1 VWYNLNVLGERGQG
15 ERVRKRRINSTQA
28 RSLVIQAREA
38 RQQYWEEHA
47 EGLEQRAIELKTKLE
62 SLYTDDQVE
71 FERIARTPEYK
82 ALSEETAAAIKEWEE
97 FRDNNHPKAAEWK
110 VQERKQRKRKS
121 KKNISEKLE
130 IVDYGAMA
138 DVECTT
144 QKIEWSA
151 DFATGSLV
159 QTKQGDIGVVM
170 DVHDY
175 HSRVRR
181 PGHISQAMASAYVCL
196 LVNGQQEWHTKLSVE
211 PL

>member
-1 VWYNLNVLGERGQG
+1 M
-15 ERVRKRRINSTQA
+15 RKRRINSTQA

-38 RQQYWEEHA
+38 RQQYWDEHA
-47 EGLEQRAIELKTKLE
+47 PGLEEKAMRLKAELE
-62 SLYTDDQVE
+62 SLYTDDQAE
-71 FERIARTPEYK
+71 FERISKTPEYK
-82 ALSEETAAAIKEWEE
+82 ALQEEARAAQVAWGE
-97 FRDNNHPKAAEWK
+97 FWNNNHPSAAEMK

-138 DVECTT
+138 EVECSG

-159 QTKQGDIGVVM
+159 QTKSGDVGVVM

-175 HSRVRR
+175 HNRVRR

>member
-1 VWYNLNVLGERGQG
+1 MA
-15 ERVRKRRINSTQA
+15 KRRLSRDQLE
-28 RSLVIQAREA
+28 SLRQQARES
-38 RQQYWEEHA
+38 RQQYWDENAAALEEKAMSLQAKLQALYAEHHA
-47 EGLEQRAIELKTKLE
+47 DLPRLAQM
-62 SLYTDDQVE
+62 D
-71 FERIARTPEYK
+71 EYK
-82 ALSEETAAAIKEWEE
+82 ALQEESQAALKEWEE
-97 FRDNNHPKAAEWK
+97 FRDNNHPSAAEWK
-110 VQERKQRKRKS
+110 AQERKQRKRKS
-121 KKNISEKLE
+121 KKNIIEKLE

-175 HSRVRR
+175 HNRVRR
-181 PGHISQAMASAYVCL
+181 PGHISQAMATAYVCL

>member
-1 VWYNLNVLGERGQG
+1 MA
-15 ERVRKRRINSTQA
+15 KRRLS
-28 RSLVIQAREA
+28 RSQLESLRQQARES
-38 RQQYWEEHA
+38 RQQYWDEHA

-62 SLYTDDQVE
+62 SLYTDDQAE
-71 FERIARTPEYK
+71 FERIAKTPEYK
-82 ALSEETAAAIKEWEE
+82 ALQEEARAAQVAWEE
-97 FRDNNHPKAAEWK
+97 FRDNNHPSAAEWK
-110 VQERKQRKRKS
+110 AQERKQRKRKS

-130 IVDYGAMA
+130 VLDYGAMA

-144 QKIEWSA
+144 QKIEWSSS
-151 DFATGSLV
+151 FATGSLV

-175 HSRVRR
+175 NSKVRR
-181 PGHISQAMASAYVCL
+181 PKHINAAMASAYVCL

>member
-1 VWYNLNVLGERGQG
+1 M
-15 ERVRKRRINSTQA
+15 RKRRINSTQA

-38 RQQYWEEHA
+38 RQQYWDEHA
-47 EGLEQRAIELKTKLE
+47 EDLEQRAIELQTKLQ
-62 SLYTDDQVE
+62 SLFNPEDPAS
-71 FERIARTPEYK
+71 FERIAKTPEYK
-82 ALSEETAAAIKEWEE
+82 ALTEETAAATKEWEE
-97 FRDNNHPKAAEWK
+97 FQEENHPSAAAWRAED
-110 VQERKQRKRKS
+110 RKQRKRKS
-121 KKNISEKLE
+121 KKNITDNLE

-138 DVECTT
+138 EVECSG

-159 QTKQGDIGVVM
+159 QTKSGDVGVVM

-175 HSRVRR
+175 QNKVRR
-181 PGHISQAMASAYVCL
+181 PKHISQAMASAYVCL

>member
-1 VWYNLNVLGERGQG
+1 M
-15 ERVRKRRINSTQA
+15 RKRRINSTQA

-38 RQQYWEEHA
+38 RQQYWDEHA
-47 EGLEQRAIELKTKLE
+47 PGLEEKAVSLKAKLE
-62 SLYTDDQVE
+62 SLYTDDQAE
-71 FERIARTPEYK
+71 FERIAKTPEYK
-82 ALSEETAAAIKEWEE
+82 ALQEEARAAQVEWGE
-97 FRDNNHPKAAEWK
+97 FWNNNHPSAAEMK

-121 KKNISEKLE
+121 RKNITDNLE

-138 DVECTT
+138 EVECSG

-159 QTKQGDIGVVM
+159 QTKSGDVGVVM

-175 HSRVRR
+175 HNRVRR
-181 PGHISQAMASAYVCL
+181 PGHISQAMATAYVCL

>member
-1 VWYNLNVLGERGQG
+1 M
-15 ERVRKRRINSTQA
+15 RKRRINSTQA

-38 RQQYWEEHA
+38 RQQYWDEHA
-47 EGLEQRAIELKTKLE
+47 EDLEQRAIELQTKLQ
-62 SLYTDDQVE
+62 SLFNPEDPAS
-71 FERIARTPEYK
+71 FERIAKTPEYK
-82 ALSEETAAAIKEWEE
+82 ALTEETAAATKEWEE
-97 FRDNNHPKAAEWK
+97 FQEENHPNAAAWRAED
-110 VQERKQRKRKS
+110 RKQRKRKS
-121 KKNISEKLE
+121 KKNITDNLE

-138 DVECTT
+138 EVECSG

-159 QTKQGDIGVVM
+159 QTKSGDVGVVM

-175 HSRVRR
+175 HNKVRR
-181 PGHISQAMASAYVCL
+181 PGHISQAMATAYVCL